1 MSKQHV
7 KLIPNDDMQNQ
18 LLPIVGNRKVLHII
32 CEVNQVDKLKIKGK
46 MALIAKKRKV
56 EVYCKTNNKTYPS
69 IKQASIELIL
79 DAGAIS
85 RCISG
90 KQESTNGYTFKRKT
104 L

>member
-1 MSKQHV
+1 MRKKHV
-7 KLIPNDDMQNQ
+7 KLIPNDDIQNQ
-18 LLPIVGNRKVLHII
+18 LQTLVGNRKVLYII
-32 CEVNQVDKLKIKGK
+32 CEPNHMDKLKINGR
-46 MALIAKKRKV
+46 MTEVREKRKV